1 MKEEEL
7 NKIIETIDFKPLKH
21 ITGDIY
27 LNDNQIQILDKYK
40 INYKKCTNI
49 KELIYEIEEII
60 NDNYNYSDIDDLDWL
75 SQNLSEF
82 NYYNNTNK

>member
-1 MKEEEL
+1 MNQEDL

-21 ITGDIY
+21 IKSDIY
-27 LNDNQIQILDKYK
+27 LNDNHIQILNKYNIEYNK
-40 INYKKCTNI
+40 YNSI
-49 KELIYEIEEII
+49 KELIYEIEEIL
-60 NDNYNYSDIDDLDWL
+60 NDNYNSLDMDDLDWV